1 MHHIVLDTNS
11 LIQSI
16 PSKSPYHKIWIEF
29 LKGDILLYVTT
40 SILEEYEEI
49 LMRLVGRFAATEVI
63 NVILNCRNTRLINTY
78 YDFNLIEA
86 DPDDNKFVDCAIA
99 ANAEFVVTE
108 DRHFNVLKAISF
120 PHVDVIGLDDFIKV
134 L

>member
-1 MHHIVLDTNS
+1 MARRIVLDTNG

-16 PSKSPYHKIWIEF
+16 PSASPYHKIWTDF
-29 LKGDILLYVTT
+29 LEGRLVLCVTT

-49 LMRLVGRFAATEVI
+49 LMRLVGEHAASDVV
-63 NVILNCRNTRLINTY
+63 NVILNCSSTSLVNTY

-99 ANAEFVVTE
+99 ANAEFIVTE
-108 DRHFNVLKAISF
+108 DRHFRRVL
-120 PHVDVIGLDDFIKV
+120 
-134 L
+134 